1 MNSFAFAHAGGTE
14 WKSITEKCLAD
25 LGTPEKRDGFEHLGM
40 VYMTDNLAGDAENIL
55 TRLREQTGIAKWIGS
70 VGMGICATG
79 HEYFDQPAV
88 ALQIAELPQDG
99 FRLLELQDSPNALP
113 ASIASWAQAR
123 ESRFAIVHADPR
135 NGEIPDI
142 IATLA
147 DQLNG
152 YLVGGLT
159 SSRAQLSQ
167 VSGGI
172 CDGGVSGVLLAAD
185 VPVVTALSQSCMPIA
200 SRHQITACEGNVL
213 VELDGRPALEVFK
226 DDIGDLLARDLQRVA
241 GYIFAALPIAHSDTG
256 DYLVRN
262 LVGIDVERQLVAI
275 GEIVETGQAI
285 QFCRRDA
292 QAAETDLIR
301 MLSDL
306 KKRSDATPPKGALYF
321 TCLARGPNMFG
332 DASQELKII
341 ERELGD
347 VPLVG
352 FFCNGEISHRR
363 LYTYTGV
370 LTLFT

>member
-1 MNSFAFAHAGGTE
+1 MDSFALAHASGTE
-14 WKSITEKCLAD
+14 WKSITKKCLAD
-25 LGTPEKRDGFEHLGM
+25 LSNPEARPGFEMLGL
-40 VYMTDNLAGDAENIL
+40 VYMTDSLAGDAGNIL
-55 TRLREQTGIAKWIGS
+55 KLLRSRTGISDWVGS

-79 HEYFDQPAV
+79 QEYFDEPALAV
-88 ALQIAELPQDG
+88 LVAELPQDG
-99 FRLLELQDSPNALP
+99 FRLLELQDRPDALP
-113 ASIASWAQAR
+113 PAITEWAQSR
-123 ESRFAIVHADPR
+123 ESMFAVVHADPR
-135 NGEIPDI
+135 NTDTPEI
-142 IATLA
+142 IAALA

-152 YLVGGLT
+152 FLVGGLT
-159 SSRAQLSQ
+159 SSRGELAQ
-167 VSGGI
+167 VSGSV
-172 CDGGVSGVLLAAD
+172 CEGGVSGVLLAED

-200 SRHQITACEGNVL
+200 TQHQITACDENVL
-213 VELDGRPALEVFK
+213 IELDGRPALEVFK
-226 DDIGDLLARDLQRVA
+226 EDIGELLARDLQRVA

-262 LVGIDVERQLVAI
+262 LTGIDVERQLLAI
-275 GEIVETGQAI
+275 GETVETGQSI

-292 QAAETDLIR
+292 EAAEADLVR

-306 KKRSDATPPKGALYF
+306 KKRTDKPAKGGLYF
-321 TCLARGPNMFG
+321 SCLARGPNMFG

>member
-1 MNSFAFAHAGGTE
+1 MDSFALAHATGTD
-14 WKSITEKCLAD
+14 WKSITKKCLAD
-25 LGTPEKRDGFEHLGM
+25 LNGLEERPGFENLGLI
-40 VYMTDNLAGDAENIL
+40 YLTDSLAGDADNIL
-55 TRLREQTGIAKWIGS
+55 TLLRNETGIADWVGS

-79 HEYFDQPAV
+79 HEYFNQPALAV
-88 ALQIAELPQDG
+88 LVAELPEDS
-99 FRLLELQDSPNALP
+99 FRLLELQDSPDVLPPAL
-113 ASIASWAQAR
+113 AGWAQSR
-123 ESRFAIVHADPR
+123 ESRFAVVHADPR
-135 NGEIPDI
+135 NGKIPEI
-142 IATLA
+142 IAALA

-152 YLVGGLT
+152 FLVGGLT
-159 SSRAQLSQ
+159 SSRGELSQ
-167 VSGGI
+167 VSGGV

-200 SRHQITACEGNVL
+200 SRHQITACEENVL
-213 VELDGRPALEVFK
+213 IELDGRPALEVFK
-226 DDIGDLLARDLQRVA
+226 EDIGDLLARDLQRVT

-262 LVGIDVERQLVAI
+262 LTGIDVERQLLAI
-275 GEIVETGQAI
+275 GERVETGQSI

-292 QAAETDLIR
+292 EAAETDLVR

-306 KKRSDATPPKGALYF
+306 RKRTVTPPKGALYF